1 MRIFVDGRIRFL
13 ALINS
18 IWIALLLD
26 HLLIAGYK
34 PLELIIFEFDIVRF
48 SNIVVPLLIYA
59 IQLLESTILGELQIT
74 LKKILVE
81 TMKISLR

>member
-13 ALINS
+13 ALIDS

-48 SNIVVPLLIYA
+48 SDIVVPLLIYA